1 MRKHYLKRSKL
12 LMLVLSIMMSS
23 LAYAQSRVSG
33 TVTDQ
38 QNQPLPGV
46 NVLVKGS
53 TQGTTT
59 DASGK
64 YQVEVLTSDAIL
76 TFSFIGFTSQEKAV
90 GNQTVVDVTLQEDI
104 QNLQEVVVVGYGT
117 VKKSDLTGS
126 ISSVKAD
133 AFKDMPVISVDQ
145 ALQARAA
152 GVNVTQSSSAP
163 GGGLSVRVRGANSLI
178 SGSQPLYVIDGLPI
192 YPDSSAFGTN
202 GNRQAGN
209 AMASLSPNE
218 IESLET

>member
-1 MRKHYLKRSKL
+1 MQKYYLKRSKQ
-12 LMLVLSIMMSS
+12 LMLILSIMMSS
-23 LAYAQSRVSG
+23 FAYGQSRVSG

-64 YQVEVLTSDAIL
+64 YQVDVLSSDAIL

-178 SGSQPLYVIDGLPI
+178 SGSEPLYVIDGLPI
-192 YPDSSAFGTN
+192 YPDNAAYGT
-202 GNRQAGN
+202 GGKQAGW
-209 AMASLSPNE
+209 
-218 IESLET
+218 

>member
-1 MRKHYLKRSKL
+1 
-12 LMLVLSIMMSS
+12 MLILSIMMSS
-23 LAYAQSRVSG
+23 FAYAQSQVSG

-64 YQVEVLTSDAIL
+64 YQVEVPNSDAIL

-90 GNQTVVDVTLQEDI
+90 GNQTVVDVALQEDI
-104 QNLQEVVVVGYGT
+104 QSLQEVVVVGYGT

-178 SGSQPLYVIDGLPI
+178 SGSEPLYVIDGLPI
-192 YPDSSAFGTN
+192 YPDNAAYGT
-202 GNRQAGN
+202 GGKPAGW
-209 AMASLSPNE
+209 
-218 IESLET
+218 

>member
-1 MRKHYLKRSKL
+1 MQKYYLKRSKQ
-12 LMLVLSIMMSS
+12 LMLILSIMMSS
-23 LAYAQSRVSG
+23 FAYAQSRVSG

-64 YQVEVLTSDAIL
+64 YQVEVLSSDAIL

-178 SGSQPLYVIDGLPI
+178 SGSEPLYVIDGLPI
-192 YPDSSAFGTN
+192 YPDNAAYGT
-202 GNRQAGN
+202 GGKQAGW
-209 AMASLSPNE
+209 
-218 IESLET
+218 